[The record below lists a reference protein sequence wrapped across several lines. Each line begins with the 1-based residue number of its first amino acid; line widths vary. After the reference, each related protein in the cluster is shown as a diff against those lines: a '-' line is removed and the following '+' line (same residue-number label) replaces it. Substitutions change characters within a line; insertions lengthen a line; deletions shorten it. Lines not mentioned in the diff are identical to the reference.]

1 MECCLVLLT
10 PGRKLNL
17 EILISFTF
25 GFSTKASF
33 GLDVAD
39 YKNYFAAQSQ
49 TFRIFRFRILI
60 YN

>member
-1 MECCLVLLT
+1 VLLT